1 MLSEASP
8 DEDIADP
15 FFAYCK
21 QHADKNHARIKRRN
35 FMAMQ
40 SNMRKHLDNEISDD
54 KERVSLSRT
63 YTLLKL

>member
-1 MLSEASP
+1 MLVEAAP

-21 QHADKNHARIKRRN
+21 QHADKMNARVKRRN

-40 SNMRKHLDNEISDD
+40 SNMKRHA
-54 KERVSLSRT
+54 EREVGEGAEQVRHFR
-63 YTLLKL
+63 